1 MGVTVLRP
9 DYAVLPAPACTV
21 GESPLWSVAD
31 QCLWWVDIEGQLLY
45 RWRPQAG
52 QVDCWTSPE
61 RIGCVALYA
70 GGQGGL
76 IAAMESGLFVLMPVL
91 GQPLAPRL
99 LASISHG
106 QDGMRCNDGRCDRA
120 GRFWVSTMVR
130 DMGLAAPQGV
140 LYRLDDVPQGPVLRP
155 RLDGL
160 ITGNGLAFSPNG
172 KLAYLSDSH
181 PQVQQIWQFDV
192 DVAGGLHNRRSFV
205 DMHQHPGRP
214 DGAAVDQDG
223 CYWVCANDAGLLLRF
238 TPHGVLD
245 MQVGVPMDKPSMCA
259 FGGARLDQLFVTS
272 ICASAQ
278 PGARPHA
285 LAGHT
290 LCLELGIAGLP
301 ERAFGADSGLA

>member
-1 MGVTVLRP
+1 MSVTVLQP
-9 DYAVLPAPACTV
+9 DYAVLPAPACNV

-45 RWRPQAG
+45 RMRPDAG
-52 QVDCWTSPE
+52 QADRWTSPE
-61 RIGCVALYA
+61 RIGCVALHA

-76 IAAMESGLFVLMPVL
+76 IAAMETGLFALTPVP

-99 LASISHG
+99 LAAISHG
-106 QDGMRCNDGRCDRA
+106 QAGMRCNDGRCDRV

-140 LYRLDDVPQGPVLRP
+140 LYRLDHAPQGPVLQP
-155 RLDGL
+155 QLDGL
-160 ITGNGLAFSPNG
+160 ITGNGLAFSPDG
-172 KLAYLSDSH
+172 SLAYLSDSH

-192 DVAGGLHNRRSFV
+192 DGAGGLQNRRSFV
-205 DMHQHPGRP
+205 DMRQYPGRP

-238 TPHGVLD
+238 TPRGALD
-245 MQVGVPMDKPSMCA
+245 MQVRVPMDKPSMCA
-259 FGGARLDQLFVTS
+259 FGGTRLDQLFVTS
-272 ICASAQ
+272 IRASAQ
-278 PGARPHA
+278 PGAAPHA

-290 LCLELGIAGLP
+290 LCLDLGIVGLP
-301 ERAFGADSGLA
+301 EQAFGAGLNPA